1 MASSA
6 VNIDSQRGGQWCDA
20 VEQINNKVQQVMSEV
35 AQIIEDMRQHRRKA
49 RESSSRLC
57 AEVYRDGQ
65 AVCCGREN
73 NSRTNRKSG
82 PVRRKG
88 HRRYFDCGE
97 NCGSICLILIW
108 CGLKAKGAHYYGNE
122 F

>member
-35 AQIIEDMRQHRRKA
+35 AQIIEDLGNSDKGGSIGEKLVKA
-49 RESSSRLC
+49 
-57 AEVYRDGQ
+57 A
-65 AVCCGREN
+65 A
-73 NSRTNRKSG
+73 
-82 PVRRKG
+82 
-88 HRRYFDCGE
+88 
-97 NCGSICLILIW
+97 GSICLILIW